1 MRDGQRAGGFE
12 HRRGCAVARGEAE
25 GLHVL
30 LTPGEQALWHTLLR
44 RAAGQQ
50 GAPADTVGFAW
61 AVTFNPFTYLDTVAA
76 DMRRPMTPEKVE
88 GGGENSRR

>member
-1 MRDGQRAGGFE
+1 MRGGQRAGGSNTDADV
-12 HRRGCAVARGEAE
+12 RPLAAKLK

-61 AVTFNPFTYLDTVAA
+61 AVIFNPFTYLDTVAA